1 MESSDSGDQGDESVS
16 QCGSQMDELVQ
27 KEGIYCFVNNLSED
41 RKIMMDDILI
51 GNLGE
56 STEELQKR
64 LQPIK
69 ENPLENSDENL

>member
-16 QCGSQMDELVQ
+16 QCGSQMDKLVQ

-41 RKIMMDDILI
+41 HKIMMDDNLI

-56 STEELQKR
+56 STEKTST
-64 LQPIK
+64 
-69 ENPLENSDENL
+69 N